1 MVEREGHEAVKVREI
16 ARVLGVSAAAPF
28 RHFED
33 RTDLLRAVALDAMY
47 RSHAF
52 CEDEI
57 VKVGDDPLLRFRAM
71 GLAYVRFALRHP
83 RLFKLLNL
91 PEMHTA
97 PRDASDE
104 ERAFLE
110 SQKGTTRAN
119 VAAAQAA
126 GQIGVGDPAIY
137 ELAGVALSYGL
148 AHLFVDGM
156 LPTEG
161 AEALSEA
168 VLDVLGSGLRGLG
181 QGEDLGA

>member
-1 MVEREGHEAVKVREI
+1 MVERDGHEAVKVREI
-16 ARVLGVSAAAPF
+16 ARVVGVSAAAPF

-47 RSHAF
+47 RSYAF
-52 CEDEI
+52 CQDETARA
-57 VKVGDDPLLRFRAM
+57 GDDPLLRFRAM

-83 RLFKLLNL
+83 RLFNLLNM
-91 PEMHTA
+91 PEMHTP
-97 PRDASDE
+97 PRDASDDD
-104 ERAFLE
+104 RAFLE
-110 SQKGTTRAN
+110 AQKGTTRAN

-126 GQIGVGDPAIY
+126 GQIGAGDPAIY

-156 LPTEG
+156 LPMEG
-161 AEALSEA
+161 AETLSEA

-181 QGEDLGA
+181 HGEDLGA